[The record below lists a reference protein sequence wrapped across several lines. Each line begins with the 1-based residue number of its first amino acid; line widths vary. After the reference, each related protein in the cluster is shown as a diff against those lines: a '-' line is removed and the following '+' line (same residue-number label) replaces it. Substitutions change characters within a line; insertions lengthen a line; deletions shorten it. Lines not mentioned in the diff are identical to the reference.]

1 MAVQLMSNVKIIT
14 SGNMPTI
21 ENLLPGQ
28 AAFGKI
34 NSDGKYHLFGNTGEG
49 GGAGKVVDIVLN
61 SLPEVDI
68 PTLESVLTAGNT
80 TKLSLL
86 IQDAGGTT
94 KVTIANTGITMGT
107 TSMTEAGFTD
117 NGKVVL
123 SANPSLVVGEG
134 DAATMRGF
142 LKVYS
147 KAEVD
152 AKIGSALRF
161 MGTVENFAA
170 LPSEGV
176 QVGDVYNIKAAG
188 GTDIHGTA
196 IKAGDNVVYV
206 DANDDPGDTHAAG
219 WDVLAGVVDLTNY
232 YTKTEA
238 NSAIDAKVNPINTR
252 LTTAEGEIDALQ
264 SAGYQ
269 TADDVEQILTDGHY
283 VVDASYVHTDNNYTA
298 AEKAKV
304 AAIKTDGDGSK
315 VLADDGN
322 YITLEVSVAS
332 I

>member
-14 SGNMPTI
+14 SGNAPTTA
-21 ENLLPGQ
+21 NLLPGQ

-34 NSDGKYHLFGNTGEG
+34 TSDGKYHLFGNTGEG
-49 GGAGKVVDIVLN
+49 GGVGRVVDIVLD
-61 SLPEVDI
+61 SLPEVEI

-86 IQDAGGTT
+86 IQDDGGTT

-123 SANPSLVVGEG
+123 SANPSLVVEEG

-147 KAEVD
+147 KTEID
-152 AKIGSALRF
+152 AKLSSALHF
-161 MGTVENFAA
+161 KGTVNSFAELPAENN
-170 LPSEGV
+170 
-176 QVGDVYNIKAAG
+176 QVGDVYNIKTAG
-188 GTDIHGTA
+188 GTDIHGNA
-196 IKAGDNVVYV
+196 VKAGDNVVYV
-206 DANDDPGDTHAAG
+206 PANDDPSDTHAAG

-232 YTKTEA
+232 YTKAEA
-238 NSAIDAKVNPINTR
+238 DSAIDAKVNPINTR

-264 SAGYQ
+264 AAGYQ
-269 TADDVEQILTDGHY
+269 TASDVEQILTNGHY
-283 VVDASYVHTDNNYTA
+283 VADASYVHTDNNYTA
-298 AEKAKV
+298 VDKGKV
-304 AAIKTDGDGSK
+304 DKILINGDGSK
-315 VLADDGN
+315 VLADDGS
-322 YITLEVSVAS
+322 YITLEISVAS